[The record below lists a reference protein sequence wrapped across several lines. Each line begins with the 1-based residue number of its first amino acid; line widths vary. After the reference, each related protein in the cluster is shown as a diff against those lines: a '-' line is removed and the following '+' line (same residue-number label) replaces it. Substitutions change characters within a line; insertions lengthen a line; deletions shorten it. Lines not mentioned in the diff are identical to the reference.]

1 LGKSEKNKTDKE
13 PYGKPSGSLLE
24 RKFIILAGSRPP
36 INQIRSVQE
45 SDLISFEL
53 EVVYFGH

>member
-24 RKFIILAGSRPP
+24 KKFIILAGSRTPT
-36 INQIRSVQE
+36 NQIRSAQK
-45 SDLISFEL
+45 SDLITFEL
-53 EVVYFGH
+53 GGF